1 MSADGTGRSSHQQPW
16 SGLPGAGLLTGQVP
30 GSGAPEAQVGYNR
43 AAALPAPGT
52 LGVKPMSSRTRPTL
66 LVVDD
71 DSGSSG
77 LLREVFV
84 QEGYDVSVAQSGA
97 EALKQAAE
105 RPFDVVLSDIQMP
118 DIDGIEVLR
127 RLRKVAPDATV
138 ILVTAYST
146 IEMAI
151 RALNEGAFDYVR
163 KPFKL
168 DEVRRVVERAME
180 RRRAKAGAVPAPA
193 PSAGEPRR
201 RGRPISA
208 IIGSHPDM
216 VELFKLVSRVAGTKS
231 SVMIQ
236 GESGTGKEL
245 IARTIHEA
253 STRRDRP
260 FVAVNCTS
268 LSETLLESEL
278 FGHVKGAF
286 TGAIERRPGLFLE
299 ANRGTVF
306 LDEVGDMS
314 LSMQAKLLRVLQ
326 EEEVKPVGGTDTIP
340 VDVRVVAA
348 THQDLE
354 ALVRTGRFRLDLFY
368 RLHVVAL
375 RVPPLR
381 ERRDDIPL
389 LAEHFLREYGLLAQR
404 PLQGFSTK
412 AMRALMNYPWPG
424 NVRELEN
431 VVEGAVA
438 LAPGSIVEESDLP
451 DKIVHHAGPVPATP
465 GGQATLDEMTRRY
478 VLSVLDKV
486 RGNKTEAARILG
498 VPRRTLYRMLER
510 YGVGTEVEVSQSG
523 TSIH

>member
-1 MSADGTGRSSHQQPW
+1 
-16 SGLPGAGLLTGQVP
+16 
-30 GSGAPEAQVGYNR
+30 
-43 AAALPAPGT
+43 
-52 LGVKPMSSRTRPTL
+52 MSSRVRPTL

-71 DSGSSG
+71 DPGSSG

-105 RPFDVVLSDIQMP
+105 RPFDVVLSDVQMP

-127 RLRKVAPDATV
+127 RLRGVAPDSTV

-180 RRRAKAGAVPAPA
+180 RRRAREQTPKTAPAPA
-193 PSAGEPRR
+193 PTAQEPRR
-201 RGRPISA
+201 RGRPIAA

-231 SVMIQ
+231 SVMII

-326 EEEVKPVGGTDTIP
+326 EEEVKPVGGTDTVP

-354 ALVRTGRFRLDLFY
+354 ALVRTGRFRLDLYY

-381 ERRDDIPL
+381 ERRDDIPV

-404 PLQGFSTK
+404 PIQGFSTK

-431 VVEGAVA
+431 VVERAVA

-451 DKIVHHAGPVPATP
+451 DKIVHHAGPIPATP
-465 GGQATLDEMTRRY
+465 GGEATLDEMTRRY

-510 YGVGTEVEVSQSG
+510 YGVASEEEVSQSG

>member
-1 MSADGTGRSSHQQPW
+1 
-16 SGLPGAGLLTGQVP
+16 
-30 GSGAPEAQVGYNR
+30 
-43 AAALPAPGT
+43 
-52 LGVKPMSSRTRPTL
+52 MSSRMRPTL

-71 DSGSSG
+71 DPGSSG

-105 RPFDVVLSDIQMP
+105 RPFDVVLSDVQMP

-127 RLRKVAPDATV
+127 RLRVVAPDSTV

-180 RRRAKAGAVPAPA
+180 RRRAREQTPKAAPAPA
-193 PSAGEPRR
+193 PNPSAQEPRR
-201 RGRPISA
+201 RGRPIAA

-231 SVMIQ
+231 SVMII

-354 ALVRTGRFRLDLFY
+354 ALVRTGRFRLDLYY

-381 ERRDDIPL
+381 ERRDDIPV

-404 PLQGFSTK
+404 PIQGFSTK

-431 VVEGAVA
+431 VVERAVA

-451 DKIVHHAGPVPATP
+451 DKIVHHAGPIPAAP

-510 YGVGTEVEVSQSG
+510 YGVASEVEVSQSG